1 MHIFSNKGHDL
12 NLTGSPSNEIQ
23 TIDFP
28 KQISLVPSDFMGVK
42 PKLLKKEGDSVIK
55 GEPIYF
61 DKNDPNVM
69 FTAFCSGIISEI
81 VFGERRT
88 IQTIKI
94 STNSSTEEVLFPSHA
109 LVDVKNID
117 KSKVMEILT
126 SSGLWPCIRR
136 RPFSKI
142 AETNKMPKSI
152 FITTQ
157 STAPFSPNLSI
168 LCDNLHIDSLQAGI
182 DALHVLTGV
191 SINMVLPKK
200 FMNEKIMSLKNI
212 KSHTFEGKHP
222 SGNVGFHIATID
234 PIENKDD
241 VVWYMS
247 IQDLNAIGTL
257 FLEGKIDNKKI
268 ITIGGLSAESK
279 NKHFFIYRGSLVS
292 DLKVSET
299 SRGYKIISGDP
310 LSGNIISQ
318 DDSISFYDETVSFIK
333 DEFERE
339 FMGWLNPGL
348 HKYSLSR
355 TFLSSLFFKKN
366 KQLTSAMNGSVRTII
381 PIGAIEKMCVLNV
394 LPTMLLKS
402 IIAEDIEMMEEL
414 GLYECSPEDFSLC
427 SFVDASKMD
436 IMGIVQ
442 KGLDFIEMEG

>member
-1 MHIFSNKGHDL
+1 MHISSNKGYDL
-12 NLTGSPSNEIQ
+12 NLVGSPSNEIQ
-23 TIDFP
+23 TIDLP

-55 GEPIYF
+55 GEPVYF

-109 LVDVKNID
+109 LVDVKSID
-117 KSKVMEILT
+117 KTKIMEILT

-157 STAPFSPNLSI
+157 STAPFSPKLSV
-168 LCDNLHIDSLQAGI
+168 LCDNLNSDGLQAGI
-182 DALHVLTGV
+182 DALHVLTD
-191 SINMVLPKK
+191 SPINMVLPKE
-200 FMNEKIMSLKNI
+200 FTNEKIISLKNI

-222 SGNVGFHIATID
+222 CGNVGFHIETIN
-234 PIENKDD
+234 PIKNKDD
-241 VVWYMS
+241 TVWYIS

-268 ITIGGLSAESK
+268 ITIGGLSAELK
-279 NKHFFIYRGSLVS
+279 NKHFFIYKGSLITDLTAS
-292 DLKVSET
+292 DSC
-299 SRGYKIISGDP
+299 SGYKIISGDP
-310 LSGNIISQ
+310 LSGKIISK

-348 HKYSLSR
+348 NKYSISR

-366 KQLTSAMNGSVRTII
+366 KKLTSAMNGSLRTII
-381 PIGAIEKMCVLNV
+381 PIGAIEKMCVLNIF
-394 LPTMLLKS
+394 PTMLLKS

-436 IMGIVQ
+436 IMGVVQ